1 MARRYVY
8 LVEDDTSLRAL
19 VAKVLRGLPRVEVR
33 EYDGAEEALHDFA
46 THLPVLIVADLG
58 LQGMSGVEF
67 IARSRQWFSKI
78 PVLVITGC
86 RSQFESQLRDLPG
99 VEIWEK
105 PFQILDLRQRV
116 NDLLTTQVAER
127 TKAFI
132 PFGVLDYLQLASLGG
147 QDLVLKVSLGD
158 GRSATMEIVGG
169 DIWDC
174 HLGVLKGIEALG
186 EALEHEAAGIDLA
199 PLTRPPGER
208 RIKDSTAQVLLELA
222 VAQDTARAA
231 RQEELVR

>member
-1 MARRYVY
+1 MAIRYVY
-8 LVEDDTSLRAL
+8 LVEDDAPLRSL
-19 VAKVLRGLPRVEVR
+19 VAKVLRGLPHVEVR
-33 EYDGAEEALHDFA
+33 EYDRAEYALGDFA
-46 THLPVLIVADLG
+46 KHLPVLLVADLC
-58 LQGMSGVEF
+58 LPGMTGAEF
-67 IARSRQWFSKI
+67 IARSRQWFARL
-78 PVLVITGC
+78 PVIVTTGS
-86 RSQFESQLRDLPG
+86 RSRFQPLLSEFSG
-99 VEIWEK
+99 IEIWEK
-105 PFQILDLRQRV
+105 PFQILDLRERV
-116 NDLLTTQVAER
+116 NHLLATEVAER

-199 PLTRPPGER
+199 PLGQPPKER
-208 RIKDSTAQVLLELA
+208 RIKSSTAQILLELA
-222 VAQDTARAA
+222 VAHDEAHAA
-231 RQEELVR
+231 M